1 MTSDET
7 IDVKPETSITMED
20 DQIEIPHHIPVDSYI
35 QETEILYHWALADKE
50 ALIAAGLDWARVE
63 TIPDLSEALT
73 RAEANWQARKHND
86 SVELKWANDAPLAY
100 DLRRRILRSFRF
112 AYRDDP
118 ILLSAARALGKGKKH
133 TGMIQDLN
141 DLAVLGKKNP
151 ELLHAIH
158 FDMSL
163 LDKAAQ
169 MSGELTETLARV
181 TTLRNGY
188 NMAKKI
194 RDQAYTNLKKVVD
207 VVYAY
212 GRFVFRRGDERY
224 IGYVSQHLRKKRMKK
239 KVAEKERP
247 PSINT

>member
-1 MTSDET
+1 M
-7 IDVKPETSITMED
+7 
-20 DQIEIPHHIPVDSYI
+20 
-35 QETEILYHWALADKE
+35 
-50 ALIAAGLDWARVE
+50 E

-86 SVELKWANDAPLAY
+86 SAELKWANDAPLAY
-100 DLRRRILRSFRF
+100 DLRRRILQAFRF
-112 AYRDDP
+112 AYRNDP

-141 DLAVLGKKNP
+141 DLSLSVLGKENP

-169 MSGELTETLARV
+169 MSSELTETLARV

-188 NMAKKI
+188 KQAKKK

-207 VVYAY
+207 EVWAY

-224 IGYVSQHLRKKRMKK
+224 IGCVNQHLRKKRMKK
-239 KVAEKERP
+239 KADEKERP
-247 PSINT
+247 PSIVSARFL